1 MVLEE
6 LDFLSPPITLY
17 YRGSSS
23 HTSCI
28 SGILSILSLILVII
42 FSIHEIISLFKR
54 ESQTPTSTSF
64 TYFKE
69 DVGIMPLNSS
79 NLFHF
84 ISFEDYN
91 NKGTED
97 FNFSLFNVVGL
108 EDPIS
113 TYENNNNLNNYNH
126 WLYGYCNNQSDIKGI
141 EDMVT
146 NKFLTNSAC
155 IRKYYDK
162 ETGQYYDTN
171 HPNFKWPSINHGTFH
186 PDNTIYSIIIK
197 SCEES
202 FSEILFGDE
211 FTCKDI
217 DNTNIPEMLVHFNFV
232 DEYIDILKY
241 NDPVVKYFY
250 RIENKFDK
258 KHYSVN
264 HLNFNP
270 AKIKSNIGYIF
281 EENKVVDSFFFDR
294 NDVFTYN
301 RIYDIFMGYSLYLNN
316 RITYYERTY
325 KTISEVLTVIGGNL
339 NIFILVMSVVNN
351 FVNSFMV
358 LKDFNCLLNLFSINS
373 EDIDYIIENNIL
385 NKKFKVVEEIKRK
398 CCSEKNPTS
407 IEKII
412 KEEQEKDAGK
422 ETVTDQTL
430 ITEKE
435 ENSREPKITSSS
447 TKTIDKEEKEL
458 DLNKPANKNVFRFGA
473 YFIYKITFGK
483 KCYENLEN
491 YEKLRK
497 EIISVENLM
506 HSYLMNNNLLKIGKR
521 RSKLSSENK

>member
-1 MVLEE
+1 
-6 LDFLSPPITLY
+6 
-17 YRGSSS
+17 
-23 HTSCI
+23 
-28 SGILSILSLILVII
+28 
-42 FSIHEIISLFKR
+42 
-54 ESQTPTSTSF
+54 
-64 TYFKE
+64 
-69 DVGIMPLNSS
+69 
-79 NLFHF
+79 
-84 ISFEDYN
+84 
-91 NKGTED
+91 
-97 FNFSLFNVVGL
+97 
-108 EDPIS
+108 
-113 TYENNNNLNNYNH
+113 
-126 WLYGYCNNQSDIKGI
+126 
-141 EDMVT
+141 
-146 NKFLTNSAC
+146 
-155 IRKYYDK
+155 
-162 ETGQYYDTN
+162 
-171 HPNFKWPSINHGTFH
+171 
-186 PDNTIYSIIIK
+186 
-197 SCEES
+197 
-202 FSEILFGDE
+202 
-211 FTCKDI
+211 
-217 DNTNIPEMLVHFNFV
+217 
-232 DEYIDILKY
+232 
-241 NDPVVKYFY
+241 
-250 RIENKFDK
+250 
-258 KHYSVN
+258 
-264 HLNFNP
+264 
-270 AKIKSNIGYIF
+270 
-281 EENKVVDSFFFDR
+281 
-294 NDVFTYN
+294 
-301 RIYDIFMGYSLYLNN
+301 MGYSLYLNN

-430 ITEKE
+430 ITEKG